1 MNVPYLCDV
10 LSVCLF
16 INMNV
21 AYLCDVL
28 SVCLFINMMWL
39 IYVMY
44 LVFVCLLI

>member
-1 MNVPYLCDV
+1 MAYLCDV